1 MPIPTFFDPRQCA
14 PQTSFSPS
22 SSKPCLAVQRWQTL
36 KLDIE
41 IKGFDPATEADL
53 CLAHDPEYV
62 RGVLTCKVPN
72 GFSNTSSEVAASLP
86 WTTGSMV
93 AAALHVGEAAK
104 RGEPAAACSPTSGF
118 HHAHYS
124 FAHGYCTFNGLVVA
138 ARKLVAAGLKPCILD
153 CDFHFGDGTDQ
164 IIEHLALNEIEHWTA
179 GLSYGRR
186 HRAAAMLDAIDDALE
201 KMARQGVKVVLYQA
215 GADQHVDD
223 PLGGLLGTTEMKARD
238 AMVFDRCRQLGMN
251 VAWNLAGGYQTPIEK
266 VIKLHTNTMKECI
279 NVFC

>member
-1 MPIPTFFDPRQCA
+1 MPVPVFFDSRQSA
-14 PQTSFSPS
+14 KTESFSPS
-22 SSKPCLAVQRWQTL
+22 SSKPALVVERWL
-36 KLDIE
+36 KPKLDIE
-41 IKGFDPATEADL
+41 VRGFEPASEADL
-53 CLAHDPEYV
+53 CLAHDPAYV
-62 RGVLTCKVPN
+62 RGVLACETPN
-72 GFSNTSSEVAASLP
+72 GFSNTAPEVAAALP

-104 RGEPAAACSPTSGF
+104 RGEPAVACSPTSGF

-124 FAHGYCTFNGLVVA
+124 WAHGYCTFNGLIVA
-138 ARKLVAAGLKPCILD
+138 ARKLIAAGLKPGIFD

-164 IIEHLALNEIEHWTA
+164 IIEHLVLDEIEHWSA
-179 GLSYGRR
+179 GLVYRRR
-186 HRAAAMLDAIDDALE
+186 HSAAAMLDAIDDMLE
-201 KMARQGVKVVLYQA
+201 QMARRGVKVVLYQA